1 MLLNHQQQRQDL
13 RDTAMKKQFIQKQQ
27 QISFVKSF
35 FSRQLEQRLG
45 LIEVQAPILS
55 RLGDGTQ
62 DNLSGSE
69 KAVQVKVKTLPDATF
84 EVVHSLAKWKRKTL
98 GAHDFSAGEGLYT
111 HMKALRPDEDRLSAI
126 HSVYVDQWDWERVM
140 GDGERNLDHLK
151 STVRSLYSA
160 IKETEAAV
168 SREYGL
174 APFLPEQIHF
184 VHSEALLQRFPELDA
199 KGRER
204 AIAKEL
210 GAVFLIGI
218 GGKLSHGRSHDV
230 RAPDYDDWSTTS
242 SEGLSGLNGDILVW
256 NPVLED
262 AFELSSMGIRVDA
275 AALQRQLA
283 LTEDEDRL
291 QLEWH
296 QSLLKGEMPQTIG
309 GGIGQS
315 RLVMLLLQL
324 SHIGQVQCGV
334 WSPEVRESVE
344 GLL

>member
-1 MLLNHQQQRQDL
+1 
-13 RDTAMKKQFIQKQQ
+13 MKKQFIKKQQ

-35 FSRQLEQRLG
+35 FSRQLEQKLG

-69 KAVQVKVKTLPDATF
+69 KAVQVKVKSLPDATF

-98 GAHDFSAGEGLYT
+98 GSHDFSPGEGLYT
-111 HMKALRPDEDRLSAI
+111 HMKALRPDEDRLTPI

-140 GDGERNLDHLK
+140 GDSERTSAYLQD
-151 STVRSLYSA
+151 TVMHIYAS
-160 IKETEAAV
+160 IKETETAV
-168 SREYGL
+168 SHEYGL
-174 APFLPEQIHF
+174 IPFLPEKIHF
-184 VHSEALLQRFPELDA
+184 VHSESLLQRYPELDA
-199 KGRER
+199 KSRER

-218 GGKLSHGRSHDV
+218 GGKLSHGQSHDV
-230 RAPDYDDWSTTS
+230 RAPDYDDWTTLGS
-242 SEGLSGLNGDILVW
+242 DGLAGLNGDIVVW
-256 NPVLED
+256 NPVLQD
-262 AFELSSMGIRVDA
+262 AFELSSMGIRVDP
-275 AALQRQLA
+275 AALQHQLA
-283 LTEDEDRL
+283 LTDDMDRL
-291 QLEWH
+291 KLEWH
-296 QSLLKGEMPQTIG
+296 QALLRGEMPQTIG

-334 WSPEVRESVE
+334 WAPEVRETVE

>member
-1 MLLNHQQQRQDL
+1 MKTAYITRQR
-13 RDTAMKKQFIQKQQ
+13 
-27 QISFVKSF
+27 QISFVKAY
-35 FSRQLEQRLG
+35 FSRQLEEKLG

-69 KAVQVKVKTLPDATF
+69 KAVQVRVKAIPEAQF

-98 GAHDFSAGEGLYT
+98 GQHDFSAGEGLYT
-111 HMKALRPDEDRLSAI
+111 HMKALRPDEDRLSPI

-140 GDGERNLDHLK
+140 GDGERHLGTLHK
-151 STVRSLYSA
+151 TVESIWA
-160 IKETEAAV
+160 AMKATEVAV
-168 SREYGL
+168 AEQTGL
-174 APFLPEQIHF
+174 TPFLPEQIHF
-184 VHSEALLQRFPELDA
+184 VHSETLQQRYPELDA

-218 GGKLSHGRSHDV
+218 GGALADGKRHDV
-230 RAPDYDDWSTTS
+230 RAPDYDDWSTCTES
-242 SEGLSGLNGDILVW
+242 GFAGLNGDILVW
-256 NPVLED
+256 NPILED

-275 AALQRQLA
+275 EALKRQLA
-283 LTEDEDRL
+283 LTNDEDRL

-315 RLVMLLLQL
+315 RLTMLLLQL
-324 SHIGQVQCGV
+324 PHIGQVQCSV
-334 WSPEVRESVE
+334 WPAEVQKNISE
-344 GLL
+344 LL

>member
-1 MLLNHQQQRQDL
+1 MKTAYMTKQR
-13 RDTAMKKQFIQKQQ
+13 
-27 QISFVKSF
+27 QISFVKAF
-35 FSRQLEQRLG
+35 FSRQLEEKLG

-69 KAVQVKVKTLPDATF
+69 KAVQVRVKAIPQAQF

-98 GAHDFSAGEGLYT
+98 AQHDFRAGEGLYT
-111 HMKALRPDEDRLSAI
+111 HMKALRPDEDRLSPI

-140 GDGERNLDHLK
+140 GEGERHLATLH
-151 STVRSLYSA
+151 STVETIWAA
-160 IKETEAAV
+160 IKATEAEVAKQT
-168 SREYGL
+168 GL
-174 APFLPEQIHF
+174 MPFLPEKIHF
-184 VHSEALLQRFPELDA
+184 IHSETLQQRYPQLDA

-218 GGKLSHGRSHDV
+218 GGALGDGKRHDV
-230 RAPDYDDWSTTS
+230 RAPDYDDWSTTTES
-242 SEGLSGLNGDILVW
+242 GFTGLNGDILVW

-275 AALQRQLA
+275 ETLKRQLA
-283 LTEDEDRL
+283 LTNDEDRL
-291 QLEWH
+291 ALEWH

-315 RLVMLLLQL
+315 RLTMLLLQL
-324 SHIGQVQCGV
+324 PHIGQVQCGV
-334 WSPEVRESVE
+334 WPTDIQEEVSE
-344 GLL
+344 LL